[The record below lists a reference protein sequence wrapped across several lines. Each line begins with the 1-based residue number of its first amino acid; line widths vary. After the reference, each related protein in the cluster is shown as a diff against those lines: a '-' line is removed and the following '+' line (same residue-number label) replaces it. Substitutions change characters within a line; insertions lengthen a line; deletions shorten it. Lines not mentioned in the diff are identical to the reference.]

1 MDDVMKIEI
10 FCRHVNKC
18 FGDIIS
24 ALLLDYVMKYEIL
37 SVQTGAK
44 HKSWEN
50 AGHNL
55 PGMPCNNIWE
65 FKKFWGFTVLLS
77 LSLAW
82 TVGSRQA
89 INHHENNP
97 WKTVI

>member
-44 HKSWEN
+44 HKS
-50 AGHNL
+50 
-55 PGMPCNNIWE
+55 
-65 FKKFWGFTVLLS
+65 
-77 LSLAW
+77 
-82 TVGSRQA
+82 
-89 INHHENNP
+89 
-97 WKTVI
+97 